1 MWRRKAKNKEGILRS
16 FVIGQIVAVT
26 SLINECAGSSS
37 ELRENEAC
45 CCEEKQS
52 YPVVSV

>member
-45 CCEEKQS
+45 CCEERQS
-52 YPVVSV
+52 YPVISV